1 MSDLDGGGA
10 FDLEMATAA
19 LLADG
24 KDVHMLLGVLAKQ
37 LASALG
43 DRLTVARK
51 GGRLRH
57 SEEIKALQVSV
68 AKEDF
73 RAEVHGGG
81 VTCTVG
87 RTSGGI
93 RIRNEEVDMDEWLR
107 RLLTNL
113 QIEAAH
119 SQSARLALENI
130 VIGGN
135 S

>member
-1 MSDLDGGGA
+1 MSELDEGGA

-24 KDVHMLLGVLAKQ
+24 KDVHLLLGVLAKQ
-37 LASALG
+37 LAGALG
-43 DRLTVARK
+43 DRLIVERK
-51 GGRLRH
+51 GGLLRH

-73 RAEVHGGG
+73 RAELHGG
-81 VTCTVG
+81 VTCTIG
-87 RTSGGI
+87 HSSGGI
-93 RIRNEEVDMDEWLR
+93 RIRNQEVDMNEWLR

-113 QIEAAH
+113 QTEAAH

-135 S
+135 P

>member
-1 MSDLDGGGA
+1 MSELDGGGA

-43 DRLTVARK
+43 DRLTVERK
-51 GGRLRH
+51 GGLLRH

-73 RAEVHGGG
+73 RAELHGGG

-113 QIEAAH
+113 QTEAAH